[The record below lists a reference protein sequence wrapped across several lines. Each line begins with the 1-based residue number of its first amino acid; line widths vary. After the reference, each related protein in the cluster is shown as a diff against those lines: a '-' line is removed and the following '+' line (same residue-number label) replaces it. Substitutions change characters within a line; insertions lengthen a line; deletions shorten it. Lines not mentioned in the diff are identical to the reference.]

1 MLTSLQKLLNAESVG
16 EVIRFGVVGVV
27 GVIVNN
33 GLLYLLHGLAGWPL
47 IPASVVAVEAAI
59 VNNFVWNDLWTFSD
73 RDPSRYRFL
82 RFNLVSL
89 GGLVVNTGVLALV
102 VAVSGLHYLVANLI
116 AIGAAMTWNFAANAR
131 WTWLRTQDSP
141 AHTR

>member
-1 MLTSLQKLLNAESVG
+1 
-16 EVIRFGVVGVV
+16 
-27 GVIVNN
+27 
-33 GLLYLLHGLAGWPL
+33 
-47 IPASVVAVEAAI
+47 
-59 VNNFVWNDLWTFSD
+59 
-73 RDPSRYRFL
+73 
-82 RFNLVSL
+82 
-89 GGLVVNTGVLALV
+89 VNTGVLALV